1 MIIEGLGQIHPGA
14 SLGAIRLNGETKLIV
29 NPWAAIGTDALLLT
43 MSAST
48 FVLSNNPILKTLS
61 ILGGIWGMT
70 AIALETS
77 KLTGQSGSD
86 PISREY

>member
-14 SLGAIRLNGETKLIV
+14 PLGAIRLDGVTKLIV
-29 NPWAAIGTDALLLT
+29 NPWAAIGTDALLFT
-43 MSAST
+43 MSAAT
-48 FVLSNNPILKTLS
+48 FVLTKNPILKTLS
-61 ILGGIWGMT
+61 ILGGIWGVT

-77 KLTGQSGSD
+77 KLTGEASD